1 MAAGIPARS
10 GSDRFDSVES
20 VTASALTMVLS
31 AAVLHAVWNIAAK
44 RVADGGYVF
53 VFCYAALSAV
63 LWLPIG
69 MIVLAAGDSG
79 LSWVLLGASALSGVL
94 HIAYA
99 NALQTGYARAELG
112 VVYPVARGTG
122 PLLTM
127 IFAILVLAERPG
139 TAGIVGGFVVIAGV
153 AIVASAR
160 PPGAGAGNAGAAG
173 GAIRGVKW
181 GALTGLAIA
190 SYTLWDDHAMTE
202 LALLPIPYF
211 AMGTAWQAVLMAPG
225 LRGRR
230 TGIGRVARRYWR
242 EIVCVAVL
250 SPLAYVLVLQA
261 MTTTSVALVA
271 PVRESSIVVG
281 SLLAWKLFHEPAPA
295 RKFAGAVVVLAGIAL
310 IAV

>member
-1 MAAGIPARS
+1 
-10 GSDRFDSVES
+10 
-20 VTASALTMVLS
+20 MVLS
-31 AAVLHAVWNIAAK
+31 AAVLHAIWNIAAK

-63 LWLPIG
+63 LWLPLG
-69 MIVLAAGDSG
+69 LIVLATSDSG
-79 LSWVLLGASALSGVL
+79 LSLALLGASALSGLL
-94 HIAYA
+94 HVAYA

-127 IFAILVLAERPG
+127 LFAILVLAERPD
-139 TAGIVGGFVVIAGV
+139 TPSIIGGFVVIAGV

-160 PPGAGAGNAGAAG
+160 PSGSAGSWSRAS
-173 GAIRGVKW
+173 AIRGVKW

-190 SYTLWDDHAMTE
+190 SYTLWDDRSMTT
-202 LALLPIPYF
+202 LGLLPIPYF
-211 AMGTAWQAVLMAPG
+211 AMGTAWQSVLMAPG

-230 TGIGRVARRYWR
+230 ATIALMARRNWR

-295 RKFAGAVVVLAGIAL
+295 RKFAGALVVLAGIAC
-310 IAV
+310 IAA

>member
-1 MAAGIPARS
+1 
-10 GSDRFDSVES
+10 
-20 VTASALTMVLS
+20 MVLS
-31 AAVLHAVWNIAAK
+31 AAVLHAIWNIAAK
-44 RVADGGYVF
+44 RVADGGYLF

-69 MIVLAAGDSG
+69 MVVLARSDSG
-79 LSWVLLGASALSGVL
+79 LGVALLGASALSGVL
-94 HIAYA
+94 HIAYGL
-99 NALQTGYARAELG
+99 ALQTGYRKGDLS

-127 IFAILVLAERPG
+127 LFAILVLAERPG
-139 TAGIVGGFVVIAGV
+139 TIAVVGGFVIVAGV
-153 AIVASAR
+153 AVVASAR
-160 PPGAGAGNAGAAG
+160 PPGGSGRHTRSALK
-173 GAIRGVKW
+173 GVQW

-190 SYTLWDDHAMTE
+190 SYTLWDDHSMSE

-211 AMGTAWQAVLMAPG
+211 ALSTAWQSLLMAPG
-225 LRGRR
+225 LGGRWA
-230 TGIGRVARRYWR
+230 GLGLVARRHWR

-250 SPLAYVLVLQA
+250 SPLAYILVLQA

-281 SLLAWKLFHEPAPA
+281 SLLAWRLFHEPAPA
-295 RKFAGAVVVLAGIAL
+295 RKFAGAVVVLAGITL

>member
-1 MAAGIPARS
+1 
-10 GSDRFDSVES
+10 
-20 VTASALTMVLS
+20 MVLS
-31 AAVLHAVWNIAAK
+31 AAVLHAIWNIAAK
-44 RVADGGYVF
+44 RVADGGYLF

-63 LWLPIG
+63 LWLPVG
-69 MIVLAAGDSG
+69 LVVLAASGAG
-79 LSWVLLGASALSGVL
+79 LSWALLGASALSGVL
-94 HIAYA
+94 HVAYA
-99 NALQTGYARAELG
+99 NALQTGYARSDLG

-127 IFAILVLAERPG
+127 LFAILVLAERPG
-139 TAGIVGGFVVIAGV
+139 TAGVVGGLVVIFGV
-153 AIVASAR
+153 AVVASAH
-160 PPGAGAGNAGAAG
+160 PAGTGTSGSRAS
-173 GAIRGVKW
+173 AIRGVKW

-190 SYTLWDDHAMTE
+190 SYTLWDDRSMTS
-202 LALLPIPYF
+202 LGLLPIPYF
-211 AMGTAWQAVLMAPG
+211 AMGAAWQSVLMMPG

-230 TGIGRVARRYWR
+230 AGLVLMARQHWR

-281 SLLAWKLFHEPAPA
+281 SLLAWKFFHEPAPA